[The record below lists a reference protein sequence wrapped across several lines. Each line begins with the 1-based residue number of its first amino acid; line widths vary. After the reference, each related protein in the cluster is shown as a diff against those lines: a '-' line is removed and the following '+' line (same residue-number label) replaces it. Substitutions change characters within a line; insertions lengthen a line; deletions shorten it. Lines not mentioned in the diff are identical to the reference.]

1 MKHILFVFAATLL
14 AAVSANAQMMHG
26 ANESQRKDM
35 VTIHSLMAVNKSVK
49 RTVTKL
55 PNGVKTVTE
64 SDDPK
69 VAALIQEHVAAMQ
82 KRMKEGQPIR
92 MWDPLFAELFS
103 NHQWVKLD
111 ISKTAKGMAVTET
124 SEDAY
129 VVKLIHE
136 HAKAVDGFVAD
147 GMAGMHKE
155 HPAPGKAAPKEGAF
169 LGKGDGINTCPVT
182 GEPVDKSIKAE
193 INGRTV
199 YFCCPACM
207 EKVKKEPKRY
217 LKF

>member
-1 MKHILFVFAATLL
+1 MKQIVTLAILLIFATAP
-14 AAVSANAQMMHG
+14 AQRMRG
-26 ANESQRKDM
+26 ADESQRKDM
-35 VTIHSLMAVNKSVK
+35 TTIHSLMAVNKSVK

-55 PNGVKTVTE
+55 PNGVKTLTE

-82 KRMKEGQPIR
+82 KRMKDGAPIR
-92 MWDPLFAELFS
+92 LWDPLFAELFS
-103 NHQWVKLD
+103 NHQWVKFAVT
-111 ISKTAKGMAVTET
+111 KTAKGMAVTET

-129 VVKLIHE
+129 VIKLIHE
-136 HAKAVDGFVAD
+136 HAKAVDGFIAE

-155 HPAPGKAAPKEGAF
+155 HPAPGKPENKAEF
-169 LGKGDGINTCPVT
+169 LGKGDGVTTCPVT
-182 GEPVDKSIKAE
+182 GEPVDKNVKAE

-207 EKVKKEPKRY
+207 EKVKKDPKRY
-217 LKF
+217 LKGE